1 MQAERN
7 FLLEQF
13 REFYATCLRLK
24 QEIEE
29 KAARAAAQEEDDDP
43 QVVSEEDI
51 DVPLAL
57 SDEGEG
63 AAAAVQAQTP
73 EAEARRIQDELLAL
87 VQGQAQ
93 AVMRRGDEREARR
106 YREVQYVMAALAD
119 EVFLNVN
126 WEGRE
131 YWAANLLEQSLF
143 HTHDAG
149 TRFFTNLEEL
159 LKGRDPT
166 RAEVAAAYLLALS
179 LGFRGRYQDIE
190 SQPRLENFRHQLF
203 ALLFQRNAGLAEDA
217 QLYPQTYAHTL
228 AGKQVQ
234 WLPVLRPWLLAM
246 GGVVLGYL
254 VLSHAIWAH
263 EIDDVSDIAQRVG
276 AQLHGAGAGK
286 TEPPRPAA
294 RPAAAPAPA
303 TVPGQGQGPGQRQ
316 GQGQGQGPGSAAPL
330 ASPAPAVPP
339 ATAAATAIKPAPVEP
354 EPPVRPERVRH
365 RSKKSKS
372 RRH

>member
-1 MQAERN
+1 MHAERN

-24 QEIEE
+24 QELEE
-29 KAARAAAQEEDDDP
+29 RAARAAAHEEDEDDDP
-43 QVVSEEDI
+43 QIVSEEDI
-51 DVPLAL
+51 DMPLAL
-57 SDEGEG
+57 RDEGQG

-166 RAEVAAAYLLALS
+166 RAEVAAAYLMALS

-228 AGKQVQ
+228 TGKQVQ

-263 EIDDVSDIAQRVG
+263 EIDDVSDITQRVG
-276 AQLHGAGAGK
+276 AQLHGAGAAK
-286 TEPPRPAA
+286 PEPPRPAA

-303 TVPGQGQGPGQRQ
+303 TAPGPGQAQ
-316 GQGQGQGPGSAAPL
+316 GAGQGSAAPP
-330 ASPAPAVPP
+330 ASPAAAVAPA
-339 ATAAATAIKPAPVEP
+339 AAAATLLKPAPVEP
-354 EPPVRPERVRH
+354 EPSARPGRVRH